1 MKMNLNG
8 YNAYTA
14 VHNGGLY
21 KATVWRTDGEYPFEL
36 RVYYVDDAGAR
47 HEEFCKSYKTASE
60 APAVFQGRERGLVCG
75 LKVTSNLPSS

>member
-21 KATVWRTDGEYPFEL
+21 KAIIWRTDGEYPFEL
-36 RVYYVDDAGAR
+36 RVCYVNDAGAR
-47 HEEFCKSYKTASE
+47 HEEFCKSYKTASSAFGKLQRYFKGE
-60 APAVFQGRERGLVCG
+60 SVVWSAE
-75 LKVTSNLPSS
+75 

>member
-47 HEEFCKSYKTASE
+47 HEEFCKSYKTASSAFGKLQRYFKDE
-60 APAVFQGRERGLVCG
+60 SAVW
-75 LKVTSNLPSS
+75 SAD